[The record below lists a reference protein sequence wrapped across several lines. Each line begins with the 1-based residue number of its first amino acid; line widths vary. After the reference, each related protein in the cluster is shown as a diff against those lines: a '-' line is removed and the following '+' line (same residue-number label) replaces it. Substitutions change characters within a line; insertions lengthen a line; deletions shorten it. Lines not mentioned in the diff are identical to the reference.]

1 MVGPDLAVS
10 AADEALG
17 VRYVHPSQ
25 DMGDYAGATR
35 LT

>member
-1 MVGPDLAVS
+1 VS

-25 DMGDYAGATR
+25 DMGDWAGATR
-35 LT
+35 LA